1 MRVCANKSKN
11 QKGAVTINSQL
22 KRNLE
27 DAILSTNAD
36 PLKEINIGIIEE
48 RGRVLEAITLE
59 ELARMGNNQL
69 LNMHNY
75 ATFGDVEY
83 EFTISDA
90 DNLCAK
96 VGFLRKQ
103 QKKLTE
109 TS

>member
-1 MRVCANKSKN
+1 MN
-11 QKGAVTINSQL
+11 GHL
-22 KRNLE
+22 KHNLE
-27 DAILSTNAD
+27 ATILSTNAD
-36 PLKEINIGIIEE
+36 PLKAINVGVLDNEGFIQEI
-48 RGRVLEAITLE
+48 ITLE
-59 ELARMGNNQL
+59 ELARVGNRQP

-103 QKKLTE
+103 QKHLTE

>member
-1 MRVCANKSKN
+1 MNGR
-11 QKGAVTINSQL
+11 L
-22 KRNLE
+22 KHNLE
-27 DAILSTNAD
+27 DAILHTNAD
-36 PLKEINIGIIEE
+36 PLKSINVGVLDNEGFIQEI
-48 RGRVLEAITLE
+48 ITLE
-59 ELARMGNNQL
+59 ELARVGNSQP

-96 VGFLRKQ
+96 VAYLREQRKD
-103 QKKLTE
+103 LRE